1 MEDPRSQVTRLYRE
15 LGPVVYRRCL
25 RLLGD
30 RAAAEDATQEVFV
43 KLMRDMDRLKDRET
57 VLPWIYRVATNHCL
71 NVRRDARRRG
81 QDGLAEDLEVVPDA
95 RADGPDAYPD
105 RQLAQAVL
113 SRFDAETQ
121 AVAVGVLVDGM
132 EHEEIAAVLGISRRT
147 VSRKLAR
154 FLENARKFIART
166 GTGEAESDEGA
177 ALTRCASELALEGH
191 LLDPARSRLGSH
203 LEGCPACQARL
214 ARMEREGRGVPPLRP
229 PAHRRPAARR
239 AGGPPQRAGRGSS
252 ARCSRRAGSPR
263 PRRPMLLLVSPAR
276 PTTTWA

>member
-1 MEDPRSQVTRLYRE
+1 MEDPRSQAARLYRE

-43 KLMRDMDRLKDRET
+43 KLLRDMDRLKDRET
-57 VLPWIYRVATNHCL
+57 VLPWVYRVAMNHCL
-71 NVRRDARRRG
+71 NLRRDARRRG
-81 QDGLAEDLEVVPDA
+81 QDGMAEDLDVLPDA
-95 RADGPDAYPD
+95 HAEGPDAYPD

-113 SRFDAETQ
+113 SRFDGETQ

-166 GTGEAESDEGA
+166 GTGEAEPDEGA
-177 ALTRCASELALEGH
+177 
-191 LLDPARSRLGSH
+191 
-203 LEGCPACQARL
+203 
-214 ARMEREGRGVPPLRP
+214 VP
-229 PAHRRPAARR
+229 
-239 AGGPPQRAGRGSS
+239 
-252 ARCSRRAGSPR
+252 
-263 PRRPMLLLVSPAR
+263 
-276 PTTTWA
+276 

>member
-43 KLMRDMDRLKDRET
+43 KLLRDIDRLQDRET
-57 VLPWIYRVATNHCL
+57 VLPWVYRVAMNHCL

-81 QDGLAEDLEVVPDA
+81 QDGLAEDLDVVPGA
-95 RADGPDAYPD
+95 LADRPDAYPD
-105 RQLAQAVL
+105 RQLAQVVL
-113 SRFDAETQ
+113 ARFDEETQ

-154 FLENARKFIART
+154 FVENARKFISRT
-166 GTGEAESDEGA
+166 GTGEVEPDEG
-177 ALTRCASELALEGH
+177 S
-191 LLDPARSRLGSH
+191 
-203 LEGCPACQARL
+203 
-214 ARMEREGRGVPPLRP
+214 VP
-229 PAHRRPAARR
+229 
-239 AGGPPQRAGRGSS
+239 
-252 ARCSRRAGSPR
+252 
-263 PRRPMLLLVSPAR
+263 
-276 PTTTWA
+276 

>member
-1 MEDPRSQVTRLYRE
+1 MEDPRSQVARLYRE

-57 VLPWIYRVATNHCL
+57 VLPWVYRVAMNHCL

-81 QDGLAEDLEVVPDA
+81 QDELAEDLEIVPDA
-95 RADGPDAYPD
+95 QGERPDAYPD

-113 SRFDAETQ
+113 ARFDEETQ

-147 VSRKLAR
+147 VSRKLVR
-154 FLENARKFIART
+154 FLENARKFVART
-166 GTGEAESDEGA
+166 GPGKAEPDEGA
-177 ALTRCASELALEGH
+177 
-191 LLDPARSRLGSH
+191 
-203 LEGCPACQARL
+203 
-214 ARMEREGRGVPPLRP
+214 VP
-229 PAHRRPAARR
+229 
-239 AGGPPQRAGRGSS
+239 
-252 ARCSRRAGSPR
+252 
-263 PRRPMLLLVSPAR
+263 
-276 PTTTWA
+276 

>member
-1 MEDPRSQVTRLYRE
+1 VEDPRSQVTRLYRE

-43 KLMRDMDRLKDRET
+43 KLLRDMDRLNDRET
-57 VLPWIYRVATNHCL
+57 VLPWVYRVAMNHCL

-95 RADGPDAYPD
+95 RAGGPDAYPD

-113 SRFDAETQ
+113 SRFDEETQ

-147 VSRKLAR
+147 VSRKLGR

-177 ALTRCASELALEGH
+177 
-191 LLDPARSRLGSH
+191 
-203 LEGCPACQARL
+203 
-214 ARMEREGRGVPPLRP
+214 VP
-229 PAHRRPAARR
+229 
-239 AGGPPQRAGRGSS
+239 
-252 ARCSRRAGSPR
+252 
-263 PRRPMLLLVSPAR
+263 
-276 PTTTWA
+276 